1 MARALSHVRPS
12 HLVDS
17 ELFDF
22 AGLSLGQPGTKD
34 DGL

>member
-1 MARALSHVRPS
+1 VRPS

-22 AGLSLGQPGTKD
+22 AGLELGASGTKD